1 MRKVWITGTLQGLG
15 KSLAAEYLNQGW
27 YVEGW
32 SRKHTL
38 QHERYT
44 AVHADVSEPDFFK
57 DDVFNGID
65 AFDECLLILNAGAVQ
80 PIKHCG
86 NFDNDT
92 ALKTIAVNY
101 SSVVTMC
108 NAFMARVKDKTDKQY
123 GILYISSGAARNPY
137 DGWSV
142 YCSSKA
148 ASEMFIRCIAEELK
162 SNNKQHFKVYSVAPG
177 VIQTTMQDSIRQ
189 SQASDF
195 SRVQHFINLNEK
207 QVLEPADR
215 VAEKLYTLWQQRRNY
230 PDVCL
235 DLRLLQNL

>member
-1 MRKVWITGTLQGLG
+1 MRKVWITGTSEGLG
-15 KSLAAEYLNQGW
+15 KAIAAEYLRQGW

-32 SRKHTL
+32 SRNHTL
-38 QHERYT
+38 RHERYT
-44 AVHADVSEPDFFK
+44 AVHIDLSEPDFLK
-57 DDVFNGID
+57 DGIFEGME
-65 AFDECLLILNAGAVQ
+65 AYEECLLILNAGAVQ

-101 SSVVTMC
+101 SSVVAMC
-108 NAFMARVKDKTDKQY
+108 NAFMARVKNMTDRPC

-162 SNNKQHFKVYSVAPG
+162 ADNIQHINVYSVAPG
-177 VIQTTMQDSIRQ
+177 VIQTTMQDTIRL
-189 SQASDF
+189 SQEADF
-195 SRVQHFINLNEK
+195 SRVQHFINLYDK
-207 QVLEPADR
+207 SALQP
-215 VAEKLYTLWQQRRNY
+215 AEKVAVKLYALWQQRRNY
-230 PDVCL
+230 PEVCL
-235 DLRLLQNL
+235 DLRLIENL

>member
-1 MRKVWITGTLQGLG
+1 MRKVWITGTSQGLG
-15 KSLAAEYLNQGW
+15 NALAAEYLKQGW

-32 SRKHTL
+32 SRNHNLK
-38 QHERYT
+38 HERYT
-44 AVHADVSEPDFFK
+44 AVHVNLSEADFLQDGTF
-57 DDVFNGID
+57 DGIE
-65 AFDECLLILNAGAVQ
+65 AYDECLLILNAGAVQ

-101 SSVVTMC
+101 SSVVTVC
-108 NAFMARVKDKTDKQY
+108 NAFMARVKDMTDKQC

-148 ASEMFIRCIAEELK
+148 ASEMFIRCISEELK
-162 SNNKQHFKVYSVAPG
+162 ACNIRHINVYSVAPG
-177 VIQTTMQDSIRQ
+177 VVKTTMQDTIRL
-189 SQASDF
+189 SRKADF
-195 SRVQHFINLNEK
+195 SRVQHFINLHEK
-207 QVLEPADR
+207 QSLQPAAS
-215 VAEKLYTLWQQRRNY
+215 VAERLYTLWQQRRNY